1 MSVTEE
7 KKPHHGFQSYG
18 NWHREEDLY
27 VWPCS
32 LWAFDEDVNMH
43 NHRNK
48 NMYIYSYCFFYWSRF
63 CVEQQGSEECI
74 LGALSSIV
82 VGTFLLLH
90 LSVRFWKRWWK
101 NVWTF
106 HLLLKS
112 SGLLPAQMLKQ
123 HLEIFRKHT
132 TLMFQYCRSTEYQDL
147 YDGVLLSS

>member
-18 NWHREEDLY
+18 NWQREEDLY

-32 LWAFDEDVNMH
+32 LWAFDEDVNTH

-48 NMYIYSYCFFYWSRF
+48 NMYIYSYCFFIGA
-63 CVEQQGSEECI
+63 GSV
-74 LGALSSIV
+74 LSSK
-82 VGTFLLLH
+82 GQKSAYSGRCLASLWAFLLLH